1 MRTSHDDAIIRGDIA
16 EPLLSRIRAE
26 PSAVQKII
34 FDLNIEFAD
43 GREAAG
49 HCVRELVRRAIASVG
64 TVAQSGILD
73 RKSVQSR
80 RFLYAELQGVVI
92 QRVVAADTESS
103 SPAIRAIHRVW
114 LDFEVRALLNRSR
127 ATVKADAAQRSFSAL
142 GEGIVWAVLDTG
154 IDGTHPHFH
163 MHRTLEIDAP
173 LRHMDFTPAQPVPV
187 ANPVD
192 PSGHG
197 THVAGILAGEYE
209 GEGVMAPIAIHRRR
223 GEDGEVQLVST
234 VLRSM
239 VGIAPRAKLLSL
251 RVLDASGIG
260 GVSNLLAALDYV
272 EQLNDHGRPLLIH
285 GVNLSV
291 GYEFDPEWFAC
302 GQTPLCAQVNRLVR
316 SGVVVVA
323 AAGNSGAGFTPSIND
338 PGNADLA
345 ITVGATHAEMPHVY
359 GVSYFSSKGP
369 TGDGRAK
376 PDLIAPGENVLSC
389 CARGLDCGGAN
400 PDSGPVYIER
410 SGTSM
415 AAPHVSG
422 AIAAFLSV
430 RREFIGQPEAVKHIF
445 TSTATDLSRERHFQG
460 HGLLDFMR
468 AIQSI

>member
-1 MRTSHDDAIIRGDIA
+1 MRTSHDDAIIRRDIA
-16 EPLLSRIRAE
+16 EPLLSRIRAD
-26 PSAVQKII
+26 PSVVHKVI

-49 HCVRELVRRAIASVG
+49 HCVRELVRRAISNVG
-64 TVAQSGILD
+64 TAAQAGILE
-73 RKSVQSR
+73 RKSSQSR

-92 QRVVAADTESS
+92 QRAVAADAETQN
-103 SPAIRAIHRVW
+103 PAVRAIHRVW
-114 LDFEVRALLNRSR
+114 LDFEVRALMNRSR

-154 IDGTHPHFH
+154 IDALHPHFAR
-163 MHRTLEIDAP
+163 HRTLELDAP
-173 LRHMDFTPAQPVPV
+173 LRHMDFTAEQPI
-187 ANPVD
+187 PVD
-192 PSGHG
+192 VPADAAGHG

-209 GEGVMAPIAIHRRR
+209 GSGEAAPIAIQRRR
-223 GEDGEVQLVST
+223 SEDGEVQRVYT
-234 VLRSM
+234 ALRSM
-239 VGIAPRAKLLSL
+239 VGIAPRAKLMSL
-251 RVLDASGIG
+251 RVLDESGTG
-260 GVSNLLAALDYV
+260 SVSNLLAALDYV

-323 AAGNSGAGFTPSIND
+323 AAGNSGAAFTPSIND

-369 TGDGRAK
+369 TGDGRSK

-389 CARGLDCGGAN
+389 CGSAVGITSLQIPWWSKCAHVAGADDEYRQRWCTRG
-400 PDSGPVYIER
+400 
-410 SGTSM
+410 
-415 AAPHVSG
+415 
-422 AIAAFLSV
+422 
-430 RREFIGQPEAVKHIF
+430 
-445 TSTATDLSRERHFQG
+445 
-460 HGLLDFMR
+460 
-468 AIQSI
+468 